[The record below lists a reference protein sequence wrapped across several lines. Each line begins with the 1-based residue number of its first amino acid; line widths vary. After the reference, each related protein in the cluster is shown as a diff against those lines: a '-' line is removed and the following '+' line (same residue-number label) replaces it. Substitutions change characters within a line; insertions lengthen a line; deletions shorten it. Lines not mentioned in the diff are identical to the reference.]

1 MGLIAPYPTVLLSVY
16 LFRHLIIASLSR
28 LSRLSSEHPVSA
40 CTAGLSPLFQCDY
53 FGCPGV
59 CIRPHRIKRYYFPHY
74 FGTAGIEP
82 TYKRISGPL
91 VLPLNYVPIACL
103 SRLSQCIYS
112 SFAALPYTATT
123 SRSHLSR
130 KWAGTGSRFAAFSRN
145 LLHKVDPCR
154 FLSSS
159 RMVCQANR
167 QLAQPKSPP
176 ERQESNLQTLIRGA
190 DNSACVYQ
198 FRHTPLVR
206 RRAFGLNRRTVAVH
220 YTWH

>member
-1 MGLIAPYPTVLLSVY
+1 M
-16 LFRHLIIASLSR
+16 
-28 LSRLSSEHPVSA
+28 
-40 CTAGLSPLFQCDY
+40 FQ
-53 FGCPGV
+53 
-59 CIRPHRIKRYYFPHY
+59 I
-74 FGTAGIEP
+74 GTAGVEP
-82 TYKRISGPL
+82 ASQVGGEPLVVYRQSSTTELRSESSAVMFYKRR
-91 VLPLNYVPIACL
+91 LNS
-103 SRLSQCIYS
+103 SRLQCIYT
-112 SFAALPYTATT
+112 SFTALPYTATT

-176 ERQESNLQTLIRGA
+176 ERQDSNLQTLISGA

-198 FRHTPLVR
+198 FRHTPLVC
-206 RRAFGLNRRTVAVH
+206 RRAFIVSV
-220 YTWH
+220 